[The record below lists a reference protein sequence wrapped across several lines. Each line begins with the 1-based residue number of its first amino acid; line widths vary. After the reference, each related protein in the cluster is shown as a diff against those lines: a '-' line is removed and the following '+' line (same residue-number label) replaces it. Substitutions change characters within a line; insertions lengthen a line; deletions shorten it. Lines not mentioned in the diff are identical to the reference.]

1 MTISFSDRVKV
12 PDDVLISTLQS
23 ESVILNLNSESYF
36 GLDEVGT
43 RILSLLSTSNSI
55 QAAYDRLLDEYA
67 VEPEVLRKDLTF
79 LIEQLA
85 EQGVV
90 EITRGET
97 AGVDPK
103 TELH

>member
-23 ESVILNLNSESYF
+23 ESVILNLNSERYF

-43 RILSLLSTSNSI
+43 RILSVLSTADSI
-55 QAAYDRLLDEYA
+55 QAAYDVLLGEYEVDA
-67 VEPEVLRKDLTF
+67 EVLRQDLAA
-79 LIEQLA
+79 LIKQLA

-90 EITRGET
+90 EITRGDT
-97 AGVDPK
+97 AGD
-103 TELH
+103 

>member
-1 MTISFSDRVKV
+1 M
-12 PDDVLISTLQS
+12 PDDVLVSTLQS
-23 ESVILNLNSESYF
+23 ESVILNLNSERYF

-55 QAAYDRLLDEYA
+55 QAAYDVLLDEYD
-67 VEPEVLRKDLTF
+67 VEAEVLRQDLTA

-90 EITRGET
+90 EITRE
-97 AGVDPK
+97 
-103 TELH
+103 

>member
-12 PDDVLISTLQS
+12 PDDVLISTVQT
-23 ESVILNLNSESYF
+23 ESVILNLTSERYF

-55 QAAYDRLLDEYA
+55 QAAYDILLDEYD
-67 VEPEVLRKDLTF
+67 VEAEVLRQDLSS

-90 EITRGET
+90 EITRGEI
-97 AGVDPK
+97 AGD
-103 TELH
+103 

>member
-23 ESVILNLNSESYF
+23 ESVILNLKSERYF

-43 RILSLLSTSNSI
+43 RILSVLSTSNSI
-55 QAAYDRLLDEYA
+55 QAAYDTLLDEYE
-67 VEPEVLRKDLTF
+67 VEAEVLRKDLMS
-79 LIEQLA
+79 LIERLA
-85 EQGVV
+85 DQGVV

-97 AGVDPK
+97 AGG
-103 TELH
+103 

>member
-1 MTISFSDRVKV
+1 MTISFTDRVKV

-23 ESVILNLNSESYF
+23 ESVILNLNSERYF

-43 RILSLLSTSNSI
+43 RILSVLSTSNSI
-55 QAAYDRLLDEYA
+55 QAAYDILLDEYQ
-67 VEPEVLRKDLTF
+67 VEADVLRKDITS

-90 EITRGET
+90 EITRNET
-97 AGVDPK
+97 AGN
-103 TELH
+103 

>member
-23 ESVILNLNSESYF
+23 ESVILNLNSERYF

-43 RILSLLSTSNSI
+43 RILSVLSTADSI
-55 QAAYDRLLDEYA
+55 QAAYDVLLDEYEVDA
-67 VEPEVLRKDLTF
+67 EVLRQDLAA
-79 LIEQLA
+79 LIKQLA

-90 EITRGET
+90 EITRGDT
-97 AGVDPK
+97 AGD
-103 TELH
+103 